1 MDNNLRR
8 RIESAAWDCTV
19 GAGIDP
25 DEADKPTPDNLDYLA
40 EELGRKPTDEELKLF
55 NDKWNEGVRCVAQP

>member
-1 MDNNLRR
+1 MDLRLKK

-25 DEADKPTPDNLDYLA
+25 DEATEPTAAHLAYLHG
-40 EELGRKPTDEELKLF
+40 ELGREPTPEELTYF
-55 NDKWNEGVRCVAQP
+55 IVRWHQGVREVAQP

>member
-1 MDNNLRR
+1 MDRKLQK

-25 DEADKPTPDNLDYLA
+25 DDADKPTPDNLRYLA
-40 EELGRKPTDEELKLF
+40 EELGREPTDEELKLF
-55 NDKWNEGVRCVAQP
+55 NAKWNEGVRCVAQP